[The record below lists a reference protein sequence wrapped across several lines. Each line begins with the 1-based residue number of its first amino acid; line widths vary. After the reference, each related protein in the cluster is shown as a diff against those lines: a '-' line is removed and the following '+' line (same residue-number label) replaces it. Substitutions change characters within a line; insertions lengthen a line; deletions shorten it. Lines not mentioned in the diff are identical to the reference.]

1 VDGRGQAL
9 LPGGFLRAVR
19 DCFGDGAVPVE
30 RQRMLIEGY
39 LTRDPVCESE
49 ARSQFA
55 AAVSGRDGPTA
66 HPDLSAALC
75 EHLGWARQAAAAR
88 FRSADYNRFDGWV
101 AAPAA
106 LSAVR
111 GRFGPD
117 KVFSPTALE
126 AYVSCPFRFLLEHV
140 LRLEELDEP
149 GEEVEH
155 TRRGAAYHRAL
166 SRLHAKLGAADPEMT
181 RDKLPESIG
190 PELLAEIDRA
200 VGEYAARAP
209 SPASRKL
216 WELEGKRL
224 HRSAAKY
231 RGHWED
237 FLGPW
242 RKAGAPLDPRLLEA
256 DFGLGP
262 AAPQVQSAAGPDGIV
277 PLVISVG
284 GVEVRIG
291 GRIDRVDVA
300 ELDDGLGFWVIDY
313 KTGRS
318 ANYSAAGLTRF
329 EKLQLPLY
337 ALAVERV
344 FFPGRRARPLGLAYW
359 LVTDKGPKPV
369 LPGGRQAQGWLS
381 DPKKWVTFRKQL
393 EEWVAK
399 VVGRIREG
407 HFPLAPRS
415 DTCTDTCPYGQVCR
429 ISQSRHVGK
438 VWELTPPGA
447 DSATAAD

>member
-1 VDGRGQAL
+1 VD
-9 LPGGFLRAVR
+9 
-19 DCFGDGAVPVE
+19 
-30 RQRMLIEGY
+30 
-39 LTRDPVCESE
+39 
-49 ARSQFA
+49 
-55 AAVSGRDGPTA
+55 
-66 HPDLSAALC
+66 
-75 EHLGWARQAAAAR
+75 
-88 FRSADYNRFDGWV
+88 
-101 AAPAA
+101 APAA

-111 GRFGPD
+111 DRFGPE

-140 LRLEELDEP
+140 LRLEDLDEP

-166 SRLHAKLGAADPEMT
+166 ARLHQNLREADPELT
-181 RDKLPESIG
+181 RTKLPETVG
-190 PELLAEIDRA
+190 PELLVEIDKA
-200 VGEYAARAP
+200 VQEYADRAP

-231 RGHWED
+231 GGHWED

-242 RKAGAPLDPRLLEA
+242 RKAGAALDPRLLEA
-256 DFGLGP
+256 DFGLSSP
-262 AAPQVQSAAGPDGIV
+262 ATHIQAAVRSDGIA
-277 PLVISVG
+277 PLVISVN

-318 ANYSAAGLTRF
+318 SNYSPADLAKF
-329 EKLQLPLY
+329 VKLQLPLY

-344 FFPGRRARPLGLAYW
+344 FFPGRKARPLGLAYW
-359 LVTDKGPKPV
+359 LVTDDGPKPV
-369 LPGGRQAQGWLS
+369 LPGKRRALAWLG
-381 DPKKWVTFRKQL
+381 DPKKWATFRGQL
-393 EEWVAK
+393 EEWVSK
-399 VVGRIREG
+399 VAGRIRDG

-415 DTCTDTCPYGQVCR
+415 DTCTDTCSFGQVCR
-429 ISQSRHVGK
+429 ISQSRNTGK
-438 VWELTPPGA
+438 VWDLAPPGTDVPA
-447 DSATAAD
+447 EGD

>member
-1 VDGRGQAL
+1 
-9 LPGGFLRAVR
+9 
-19 DCFGDGAVPVE
+19 
-30 RQRMLIEGY
+30 M
-39 LTRDPVCESE
+39 
-49 ARSQFA
+49 
-55 AAVSGRDGPTA
+55 
-66 HPDLSAALC
+66 
-75 EHLGWARQAAAAR
+75 
-88 FRSADYNRFDGWV
+88 
-101 AAPAA
+101 
-106 LSAVR
+106 
-111 GRFGPD
+111 
-117 KVFSPTALE
+117 E

-140 LRLEELDEP
+140 VRLEELDEP

-166 SRLHAKLGAADPEMT
+166 ARLHARLGQAGPDLT
-181 RDKLPESIG
+181 RGKLPETVG

-224 HRSAAKY
+224 HRSAGNY

-256 DFGLGP
+256 DFGLTA
-262 AAPQVQSAAGPDGIV
+262 AAPNVQSAAGAAGTV
-277 PLVISVG
+277 PLVISFG

-318 ANYSAAGLTRF
+318 ANYSVADLARF
-329 EKLQLPLY
+329 VKLQLPLY

-344 FFPGRRARPLGLAYW
+344 FFAGRKARPTRPGVLAGDGRRA
-359 LVTDKGPKPV
+359 
-369 LPGGRQAQGWLS
+369 QASPAG
-381 DPKKWVTFRKQL
+381 KAAGAR
-393 EEWVAK
+393 VAK
-399 VVGRIREG
+399 
-407 HFPLAPRS
+407 
-415 DTCTDTCPYGQVCR
+415 
-429 ISQSRHVGK
+429 
-438 VWELTPPGA
+438 
-447 DSATAAD
+447 